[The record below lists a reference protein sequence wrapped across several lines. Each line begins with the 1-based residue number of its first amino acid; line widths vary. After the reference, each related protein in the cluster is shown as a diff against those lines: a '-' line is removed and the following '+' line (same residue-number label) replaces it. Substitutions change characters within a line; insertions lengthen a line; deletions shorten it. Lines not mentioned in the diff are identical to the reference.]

1 MERMLDI
8 RQAVC
13 GYRSG
18 KNTKVVISG
27 LDMCVRPGE
36 IMCVLGRNGA
46 GKTTLFR
53 TILGSLP
60 LLSGRIEIDR
70 TDLSSMSRSQ
80 IARRIAYVPQSH
92 VPPFPFSVRQVV
104 EMGRVSHMRI
114 YQTPSEKDRRAAE
127 NALEVMGIQSLA
139 EQPYTDISGGERQ
152 LVLIAR
158 AIAQEADYLIMDE
171 PSASLDFGNQVRVME
186 LIRRLAEDGHGIIM
200 TTHYP
205 DQVFMADSSC
215 TVIKD
220 RAHVLS
226 GKAEQILTAQLLQEL
241 YGIEA
246 RVLTSVSE
254 TGRTTRTVAV
264 YGTALQGIGRSE

>member
-1 MERMLDI
+1 MLEI

-13 GYRSG
+13 GYRRG
-18 KNTKVVISG
+18 KKTKIILNG
-27 LDMCVRPGE
+27 LDMSVHPGE

-53 TILGSLP
+53 SILGSLP
-60 LLSGRIEIDR
+60 LISGRIEIDHI
-70 TDLSSMSRSQ
+70 DLATMSRAQ

-92 VPPFPFSVRQVV
+92 VPPFPFTVRQVV
-104 EMGRVSHMRI
+104 EMGRVSHMKI
-114 YQTPSEKDRRAAE
+114 YQTPSEKDREAAE
-127 NALEVMGIQSLA
+127 KAIVLMDIRPLA
-139 EQPYTDISGGERQ
+139 EQPYTEISGGERQ

-186 LIRRLAEDGHGIIM
+186 LIRDLAEDGRGIIM

-205 DQVFMADSSC
+205 DQVFMADSCC

-220 RAHVLS
+220 RDHVIS
-226 GKAEQILTAQLLQEL
+226 GKAEEILTEGLLKEI

-246 RVLTSVSE
+246 SVLTSVSE
-254 TGRTTRTVAV
+254 GGRVSRTVAA
-264 YGTALQGIGRSE
+264 YGTAGE